1 MSRTDVQLVA
11 IAAAA
16 RQRIES
22 VIWTTP
28 VSKEHPSAARACT
41 LCAMATDEYER
52 ELLQALRTGA
62 ASMAAASLRLATAR
76 AAARD
81 EGEAAPLPKPEPLRA
96 EVNRH
101 MATSMSAW
109 RRAVEASGA
118 VLHAALAAQEIST
131 EISTEAT
138 SAVGLPWPP
147 AQQARGPSGVS
158 SWEQSRDQ
166 SRDQSREQSQRPNSP
181 VGPSEA
187 DVASLRALLVHEA
200 GWVVARAYSAMAAI
214 KLRAE
219 LAGQLRRQAHM
230 GAELTTPMTAP
241 PTASPHVARPS
252 SASSARH
259 APVAPTTAPTGPPTP
274 RLAVRPSSAPAPKA
288 APKAAREPPALN
300 TALCAPAGTLAA
312 PTAPLGTAPLGTAPL
327 GNPTAPSGGTPRH
340 TGKAGVGQFPNM
352 GLLSSGVLPAA
363 IEALDIEALI
373 EAIWMDAR
381 LGAASAAAGAHT
393 AAAPAPAPVRPS
405 AWVTNPPDLD
415 EPPPAP
421 APATARALSAVAGT
435 PTSLVTQWRVLA
447 TALGF
452 SVEGGAPMHAA
463 EGAAAGAPSWAA
475 EGQHGAPDMAPG
487 VAFEAAELAEARAV
501 LSMSLLEP
509 PAAASVEALAKQL
522 DEIASSAAFA
532 HAFRTMRLLLRG
544 ADGQSVS
551 LYNPISALEHEALD
565 PGQGGRGGAAVGGA
579 GGAKALALLGAGG
592 RSGAAQLA
600 RIIPIPGAA
609 SDGSG
614 VLGDAFTSGALG
626 VVPSLSD
633 GFARRAVHRRV
644 AELIGLEVLHDALLL
659 VPIHHRPPSA
669 VPSATSPAVVAVL
682 LVVVPATTLPRLP
695 AADVASLSALA
706 RALGTALQLL
716 STSAQQLRPPA
727 SRHAGAH
734 AGAAPLYGGALPST
748 VQAAVRR
755 APPPPPPSAASRCGD
770 SYESTLWDAPSEL
783 PSLAGHLA
791 ALMETLQPE
800 HGASLA
806 RMLTQ
811 HPQLG
816 DAVVGHMARKRM
828 AELRAAEEG
837 AELMELR
844 AAEQDG
850 EQPGP
855 GGPRPD

>member
-1 MSRTDVQLVA
+1 
-11 IAAAA
+11 
-16 RQRIES
+16 
-22 VIWTTP
+22 
-28 VSKEHPSAARACT
+28 
-41 LCAMATDEYER
+41 
-52 ELLQALRTGA
+52 
-62 ASMAAASLRLATAR
+62 
-76 AAARD
+76 
-81 EGEAAPLPKPEPLRA
+81 
-96 EVNRH
+96 
-101 MATSMSAW
+101 
-109 RRAVEASGA
+109 
-118 VLHAALAAQEIST
+118 
-131 EISTEAT
+131 
-138 SAVGLPWPP
+138 
-147 AQQARGPSGVS
+147 
-158 SWEQSRDQ
+158 
-166 SRDQSREQSQRPNSP
+166 
-181 VGPSEA
+181 
-187 DVASLRALLVHEA
+187 
-200 GWVVARAYSAMAAI
+200 
-214 KLRAE
+214 
-219 LAGQLRRQAHM
+219 
-230 GAELTTPMTAP
+230 
-241 PTASPHVARPS
+241 
-252 SASSARH
+252 
-259 APVAPTTAPTGPPTP
+259 
-274 RLAVRPSSAPAPKA
+274 
-288 APKAAREPPALN
+288 
-300 TALCAPAGTLAA
+300 
-312 PTAPLGTAPLGTAPL
+312 
-327 GNPTAPSGGTPRH
+327 
-340 TGKAGVGQFPNM
+340 M
-352 GLLSSGVLPAA
+352 GLLSQLPAA

-405 AWVTNPPDLD
+405 AWVTNLPDLD
-415 EPPPAP
+415 EPPP

-435 PTSLVTQWRVLA
+435 PTSLVAQWRVLA

-463 EGAAAGAPSWAA
+463 EGAAAGAPSWAT
-475 EGQHGAPDMAPG
+475 EGEHGAPDMAPG
-487 VAFEAAELAEARAV
+487 AAFEAAELTEARAV

-509 PAAASVEALAKQL
+509 PVATSVEALAKQL

-551 LYNPISALEHEALD
+551 LYNPISALEHEASD

-592 RSGAAQLA
+592 RSGTTQLA

-659 VPIHHRPPSA
+659 VPIHNRPPSA
-669 VPSATSPAVVAVL
+669 VPSARAHAPAGHCATATSPPVVALL
-682 LVVVPATTLPRLP
+682 LVVVPSTTLPRLP

-770 SYESTLWDAPSEL
+770 SYEMLWDAPSEL

-800 HGASLA
+800 HVASLS

-855 GGPRPD
+855 RPRPAPSWTENSSLATGLPS